1 MLTHNATHRSLL
13 PATQKGEVGQAL
25 MAGSD
30 HVSTANNV
38 GDDLETEVVKIAA
51 ILLCLRYTG
60 VGSRAD

>member
-1 MLTHNATHRSLL
+1 
-13 PATQKGEVGQAL
+13 